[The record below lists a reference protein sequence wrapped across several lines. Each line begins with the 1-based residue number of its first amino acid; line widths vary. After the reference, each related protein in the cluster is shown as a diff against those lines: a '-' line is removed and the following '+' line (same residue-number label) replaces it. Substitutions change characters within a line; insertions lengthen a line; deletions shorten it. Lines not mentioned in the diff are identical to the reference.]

1 MKIMVYSIEERMIAN
16 KRIKRLANVMKSRDA
31 GKTVGLKLN
40 RYTQP
45 AFKAL

>member
-16 KRIKRLANVMKSRDA
+16 KIKRLANVMKSRDA
-31 GKTVGLKLN
+31 GKTVGLKLY
-40 RYTQP
+40 RYIQP